1 MLLRRYFLRMEKSF
15 FSTVKT
21 QIQQK
26 PTLAHGERVVF
37 RGPAAEPCL
46 STEQA
51 ELPQISEGEILG
63 QIKAAT
69 ICGSDLHT
77 FLGKRNEPVPRY
89 SIINRNLRYINL
101 KCYNCL
107 KFSSKV
113 HFMSTV

>member
-46 STEQA
+46 SIEQA

-89 SIINRNLRYINL
+89 SINRNLRYINL
-101 KCYNCL
+101 KFYN
-107 KFSSKV
+107 
-113 HFMSTV
+113 